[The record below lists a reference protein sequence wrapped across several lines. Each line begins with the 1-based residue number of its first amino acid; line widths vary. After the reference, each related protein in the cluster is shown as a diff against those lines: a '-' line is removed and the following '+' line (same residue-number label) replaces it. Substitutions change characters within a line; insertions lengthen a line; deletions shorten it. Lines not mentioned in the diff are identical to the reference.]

1 MAGAR
6 GSAGGE
12 RCPLKSS
19 DWSKYPSR
27 SSAWYYMA
35 TALRID
41 HKLDA
46 PDFSHDHVVVKFLT
60 LSRNTSNEI
69 RSRKAS
75 TLLAW
80 GKNAGKTS
88 LKRMRR
94 SPRDPGFLLIGI
106 PSPAR
111 RRSYP
116 GLTTSGHGR
125 RSTRPSKVGTCA
137 AARKETT
144 RCPTSLSPCCLFL
157 CGYIC
162 CMR

>member
-1 MAGAR
+1 M
-6 GSAGGE
+6 
-12 RCPLKSS
+12 
-19 DWSKYPSR
+19 
-27 SSAWYYMA
+27 
-35 TALRID
+35 
-41 HKLDA
+41 
-46 PDFSHDHVVVKFLT
+46 F
-60 LSRNTSNEI
+60 
-69 RSRKAS
+69 

-94 SPRDPGFLLIGI
+94 SPRDPGFLLMGI

-137 AARKETT
+137 LARKKHPNVLPFVFC
-144 RCPTSLSPCCLFL
+144 CPLLWCLW
-157 CGYIC
+157 GR
-162 CMR
+162 MRDVGNAFS